1 MPYHIIDFDNIFCNR
16 IDSLPF
22 HNYVFIHNLTVKGG
36 MIQGM
41 AFHDEL
47 ICQQFARIIG
57 GQEGFAGGKC
67 VATINRDEI
76 QATILGKRFRV
87 TTSFSFESRDN
98 KTGRALCLGRVAL
111 LQREVNGFVATI
123 IKQGIIVSSIHN
135 EWLCDE
141 PNLIYVNIEDVD
153 DPLSF
158 ARKVRK
164 ALCN

>member
-1 MPYHIIDFDNIFCNR
+1 
-16 IDSLPF
+16 
-22 HNYVFIHNLTVKGG
+22 
-36 MIQGM
+36 MIKGM
-41 AFHDEL
+41 AFNDEL

-76 QATILGKRFRV
+76 RATILGKRFRV

-111 LQREVNGFVATI
+111 LQKEVTEFVATI

-135 EWLCDE
+135 EWLCDD
-141 PNLIYVNIEDVD
+141 PNLI
-153 DPLSF
+153 
-158 ARKVRK
+158 
-164 ALCN
+164 

>member
-1 MPYHIIDFDNIFCNR
+1 
-16 IDSLPF
+16 
-22 HNYVFIHNLTVKGG
+22 
-36 MIQGM
+36 MIKGM
-41 AFHDEL
+41 AINDEL

-98 KTGRALCLGRVAL
+98 KTGQALCLGRIAL
-111 LQREVNGFVATI
+111 LQKEVTEFVATI

-135 EWLCDE
+135 EWLCDD

-158 ARKVRK
+158 ARKVRR